1 MILREGV
8 ASLHVHLESDQEEK
22 ILTFVQ
28 LLHRTNKRYNLTG
41 FAGEKEILIEG
52 VLDSLTACALS
63 DILKESRSLIDV
75 GTGGGI
81 PGIPLK
87 IVYPALQLTLL
98 EATAKKCHFLE
109 EATRILELEGVQV
122 LCGRAEVVA
131 HDPAFREQYTL
142 ATARALGEL
151 REILELTIPFVQPGG
166 FALYYKGRN
175 AQREIE
181 KAQNALDVLRSTIVT
196 LREVSVPCGFRK
208 TTLVLVRKE
217 APTPPQYPRRPGIPK
232 KRPL

>member
-1 MILREGV
+1 MILREG
-8 ASLHVHLESDQEEK
+8 ATSLPINLESDQEEK

-28 LLHRTNKRYNLTG
+28 LLHRTNEHYNLTG
-41 FAGEKEILIEG
+41 FAGEEEILIEG
-52 VLDSLTACALS
+52 ILDSLTACTLS
-63 DILKESRSLIDV
+63 DIFKESQSLIDV

-87 IVYPALQLTLL
+87 IAYPSLELTLL
-98 EATAKKCHFLE
+98 EATAKKCRFLE
-109 EATRILELEGVQV
+109 EAIRTLELEGVQV
-122 LCGRAEVVA
+122 LWGRAETAA
-131 HDPAFREQYTL
+131 HDPAFRERYTL

-151 REILELTIPFVQPGG
+151 REILELTIPFLQPGG
-166 FALYYKGRN
+166 LALYYKGQN
-175 AQREIE
+175 ALKEIE
-181 KAQNALDVLRSTIVT
+181 KAQNALSILRSTVVM
-196 LREVSVPCGFRK
+196 LRDVPVPFRSRK